1 MPSRCAIAVVEA
13 RRASVFEGGRSVAFV
28 NRARW
33 DGVRGCRPAVGLV
46 VKDLDDDAM
55 IRASVRGWSRSAR
68 LGDQAE
74 KAEATD
80 EEEQGKSNAA
90 AAFERAALA
99 TGLIG
104 CVTFVHTAG
113 CTQHVIVISLRDV

>member
-1 MPSRCAIAVVEA
+1 M
-13 RRASVFEGGRSVAFV
+13 AFV

-90 AAFERAALA
+90 AAFERAVANQSRSPA
-99 TGLIG
+99 NKGKEI
-104 CVTFVHTAG
+104 
-113 CTQHVIVISLRDV
+113 IVIRT